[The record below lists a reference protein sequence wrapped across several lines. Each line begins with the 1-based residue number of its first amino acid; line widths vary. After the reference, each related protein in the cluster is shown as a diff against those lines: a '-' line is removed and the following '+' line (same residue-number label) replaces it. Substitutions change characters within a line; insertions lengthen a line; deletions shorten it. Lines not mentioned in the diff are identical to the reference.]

1 MCLVT
6 SLLDWPWKRPQN
18 EKNSGEKKS
27 GEKNSGE
34 KNSGEKKSGEKNSGE
49 KNQVKN
55 IWVNGHLG
63 ENLQVEKKS
72 GEW

>member
-6 SLLDWPWKRPQN
+6 SLLDWPGKQPQN
-18 EKNSGEKKS
+18 
-27 GEKNSGE
+27 
-34 KNSGEKKSGEKNSGE
+34 EKNSGE
-49 KNQVKN
+49 KNQVKKIQVKKN
-55 IWVNGHLG
+55 QVKKNQVKKIWVNGHLG